1 MDYAIYRQPARN
13 FNSAIFITALY
24 ETFVTTKWSTV
35 AWNFDG
41 KKWRHLLVLP
51 LYSAVSLT
59 IEFLESI
66 LLREFDQCMSA
77 SEIDA
82 FQTAFVLYSMSSFL
96 VVVTPDKTFPKCLL
110 GNLDSPDKICEFNWC
125 SYVLSVLAQSA
136 RQVQEQL
143 ISGSKFVDIFGCT
156 FLLQV
161 GHL

>member
-1 MDYAIYRQPARN
+1 
-13 FNSAIFITALY
+13 
-24 ETFVTTKWSTV
+24 
-35 AWNFDG
+35 
-41 KKWRHLLVLP
+41 
-51 LYSAVSLT
+51 
-59 IEFLESI
+59 
-66 LLREFDQCMSA
+66 MSA

-82 FQTAFVLYSMSSFL
+82 FQIAFVLYSMSSFLVVL

-136 RQVQEQL
+136 RQVQEL

>member
-1 MDYAIYRQPARN
+1 
-13 FNSAIFITALY
+13 
-24 ETFVTTKWSTV
+24 
-35 AWNFDG
+35 
-41 KKWRHLLVLP
+41 
-51 LYSAVSLT
+51 
-59 IEFLESI
+59 
-66 LLREFDQCMSA
+66 MSA